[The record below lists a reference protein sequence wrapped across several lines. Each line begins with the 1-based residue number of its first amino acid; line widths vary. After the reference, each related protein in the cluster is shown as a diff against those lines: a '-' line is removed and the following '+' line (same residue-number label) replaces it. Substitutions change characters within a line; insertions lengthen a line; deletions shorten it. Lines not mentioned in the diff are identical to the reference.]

1 MRRVLCLALLA
12 AAVASA
18 APAAEITVAPETVT
32 DAKAVYGQVLGRD
45 VIPARARI
53 GGTVAAL
60 SVEEGSEVRRGQPV
74 ATVVDDKLALQLGA
88 VDARLAALESER
100 ANAADELARAETLL
114 ARGVATRQQTDA
126 LRTRLDV
133 VMGQIAAARADRAV
147 IEQQAA
153 EGVVAAPADG
163 RVLTVPVTL
172 GSVILPGEPVA
183 TIAGGG
189 FFLRLAL
196 PERHAGL
203 LALGQEIALLGRPGE
218 GPEAARAGRIVK
230 LYPELEA
237 GHVVADVEAE
247 GLDRYY
253 VGERT
258 LVRVPVAERTAIRI
272 PAAAVSTRG
281 GVDFVTLAT
290 PDGPRAAAVIVSA
303 PDAGDPPLV
312 EALSGLRAGDVVV
325 VP

>member
-1 MRRVLCLALLA
+1 MRRVLALLA
-12 AAVASA
+12 ALAVA
-18 APAAEITVAPETVT
+18 PALAGEFTLAPETVT
-32 DAKAVYGQVLGRD
+32 DAKAVYGQVLSRD
-45 VIPARARI
+45 VIAARARI
-53 GGTVAAL
+53 GGTVTAL
-60 SVEEGSEVRRGQPV
+60 SVEEGTDVRRGEPV

-88 VDARLAALESER
+88 VDAKLAALGAER
-100 ANAADELARAETLL
+100 VNAEDELARAETLL

-133 VMGQIAAARADRAV
+133 LTGQIAAARADRAV

-163 RVLTVPVTL
+163 RVLTVPVTI
-172 GSVILPGEPVA
+172 GSVIMPGEPVA
-183 TIAGGG
+183 TVAGGG

-196 PERHAGL
+196 PERHAAL
-203 LALGQEIALLGRPGE
+203 LELGQEITLLGRPGE
-218 GPEAARAGRIVK
+218 GPEAARPGRIVK

-247 GLDRYY
+247 GLDRYF

-258 LVRVPVAERTAIRI
+258 LVRVPVAERAALRI
-272 PAAAVSTRG
+272 PADAVSTRG

-290 PDGPRAAAVIVSA
+290 PEGPRAVAVIVSA